1 MKRTGILAMLVLAIS
16 LAFTISNLWKVVNP
30 DEIVVNFTLD
40 GEDVTGTIKGV
51 DAQIDLDRNDVS
63 NLSSIIQTLS
73 KRF

>member
-1 MKRTGILAMLVLAIS
+1 MLVLAIS